1 MSDAQYIEQCLL
13 SGKFY
18 YDEPIV
24 LSKSCAMVFGVD
36 TAIMAQQFV
45 FWVFSRKCRL
55 DGEVLDDR
63 KWVYFSHQELLK
75 EFPWMKMR
83 TLRRRLELLEAC
95 GFLIV
100 RRPQRMVDT
109 RNRYTVNHG
118 ILAAIESGK
127 VNHLNEEGKL
137 VFHVPVDEE
146 DVEPPVQIDQSA
158 NFAYGQIEQGV
169 TAKLA
174 TSLTT
179 PISPSDI
186 SVLGGKPGTDHQ
198 PKATGLQE
206 GGNDRKGP
214 NNPNLEANPEAEPTG
229 SGRETPPVPRPPLT
243 DKYADARKVLAHLNA
258 ATGRRYRETDSN
270 LKLIRGRL
278 LEPGV
283 DVGGCLQV
291 IDRQCAKWLKD
302 PKMAEYLRPETL
314 FGKTKFDS
322 YYAAKDEPVVPLT
335 PRAPLTSQ
343 PKKPWQIR
351 NDTKDE
357 LGRIENALRKH
368 PGYGESDVYIP
379 DWATEA
385 QRADAARLVERRKE
399 LKAILASLPAEL

>member
-1 MSDAQYIEQCLL
+1 MNDAHKIEQCLL

-36 TAIMAQQFV
+36 TAIIAQQFV
-45 FWVFSRKCRL
+45 FWIFSRKCRL
-55 DGEVLDDR
+55 DGEIFNDR
-63 KWVYFSHQELLK
+63 KWVYFSHDELLK
-75 EFPWMKMR
+75 EFPWMKLR
-83 TLRRRLELLEAC
+83 TLRRRLEMLESC

-127 VNHLNEEGKL
+127 VNHLNEEGQL
-137 VFHVPVDEE
+137 VFHVPVDE

-158 NFAYGQIEQGV
+158 DFAYGQIEQGSM
-169 TAKLA
+169 AKLA
-174 TSLTT
+174 GSLTT
-179 PISPSDI
+179 PISPPYL
-186 SVLGGKPGTDHQ
+186 SVIEGKTRNGQSAQAPNAPQ
-198 PKATGLQE
+198 
-206 GGNDRKGP
+206 GP
-214 NNPNLEANPEAEPTG
+214 NNPTLEANPEAEPTG

-322 YYAAKDEPVVPLT
+322 YYAAKDEPVVQLT
-335 PRAPLTSQ
+335 PRAPLMPR
-343 PKKPWQIR
+343 PKESWQVR
-351 NDTKDE
+351 RDAKEE
-357 LGRIENALRKH
+357 LERIEKALRMH
-368 PGYGESDVYIP
+368 PGYGQSDVFIP
-379 DWATEA
+379 DWCTPELEV
-385 QRADAARLVERRKE
+385 DAAKLVARRKE
-399 LKAILASLPAEL
+399 LKAILASLPLET